1 MKENEFLNDAKRL
14 IAMSAPAIDKNATY
28 ENVVSAMTFYSFGV
42 ERLLKHILVKVNP
55 IFALKNGDFKHSAP
69 CLYKDRFISTER
81 NEQVAKEPDSD
92 VVSFR
97 VAMQRALLFSHAVQE
112 NKQLLYALANYRDIL
127 AHRPTSEID
136 LGKGSNLLA
145 RDAFG
150 LVERICAEIS
160 EEINDF
166 FDGHVDR
173 LRKLRETIFA
183 HEDLKKKMDKR
194 LASHKKLWEHRRNH
208 QDFLEQANDITR
220 SLLNSSGV
228 HFSYESF
235 TCPAC
240 GQESVA
246 RIEPDYDYDP
256 AEMTSYVTGVFVDN
270 ITCYF
275 CNLRLEDY
283 DEINYVVANSIFK
296 AYADDFKNT

>member
-1 MKENEFLNDAKRL
+1 MKENEFLDDAKRL
-14 IAMSAPAIDKNATY
+14 IAMSAPAIDESASY
-28 ENVVSAMTFYSFGV
+28 ENVVFAMTFYSFGI
-42 ERLLKHILVKVNP
+42 ERLLKHLLVKVNP

-81 NEQVAKEPDSD
+81 NEQVSKEPDSD

-112 NKQLLYALANYRDIL
+112 NKQLLYALAHYRDTL

-136 LGKGSNLLA
+136 LVKGSHMLA

-150 LVERICAEIS
+150 LIETICTEIS

-166 FDGHVDR
+166 FGGHVDR
-173 LRKLRETIFA
+173 LRILRVKILA
-183 HEDLKKKMDKR
+183 HEDLKVKMEE
-194 LASHKKLWEHRRNH
+194 LLISHKKLWEHRQNNR
-208 QDFLEQANDITR
+208 DFIEQANNITK
-220 SLLNSSGV
+220 SLLHSSGA
-228 HFSYESF
+228 HFSYCSF

-240 GQESVA
+240 SQESVA

-256 AEMTSYVTGVFVDN
+256 TDKTSYVTGVFVDG

-275 CNLRLEDY
+275 CGLKLEDY
-283 DEINYVVANSIFK
+283 DELNYVDANSVFE
-296 AYADDFKNT
+296 AYVDDV

>member
-14 IAMSAPAIDKNATY
+14 IAMSAPVIEEKASY
-28 ENVVSAMTFYSFGV
+28 ENVVSAMTFFSFGV

-81 NEQVAKEPDSD
+81 NEQVAKDPDSD

-97 VAMQRALLFSHAVQE
+97 VAMQRALLFSHAVQQ

-136 LGKGSNLLA
+136 VEKGSHMLS

-150 LVERICAEIS
+150 LIETICTEIFVET
-160 EEINDF
+160 NDF
-166 FDGHVDR
+166 FGEHVDR
-173 LRKLRETIFA
+173 LRKLREKILA
-183 HEDLKKKMDKR
+183 HEDLKTKMEE
-194 LASHKKLWEHRRNH
+194 LLISHKELWKHRQNN
-208 QDFLEQANDITR
+208 QDFIEQANAITR
-220 SLLNSSGV
+220 ALLDSSGA
-228 HFSYESF
+228 HFSYDLF

-256 AEMTSYVTGVFVDN
+256 AERTSYVTGVFVDN

-275 CNLRLEDY
+275 CSLKLEDY
-283 DEINYVVANSIFK
+283 DELNYVDANSVFE
-296 AYADDFKNT
+296 AYADDV